1 MGSQQNHL
9 VKEANAL
16 SDLIYKIVEKYLV
29 DKLSASFY
37 SFGSASKVFW
47 FKRESN
53 FATKT

>member
-16 SDLIYKIVEKYLV
+16 SDLIYKIVEKYPV